1 MKKLVSLVLA
11 LCLLLS
17 VAVVAHA
24 EDKVVI
30 NLTDVGITPRDIEGT
45 TLNITVDRI
54 HDLHGNT

>member
-17 VAVVAHA
+17 VAVVAQA

-30 NLTDVGITPRDIEGT
+30 I
-45 TLNITVDRI
+45 
-54 HDLHGNT
+54 